1 MKECLGNWL
10 HTVHNLYSYKC
21 GCRCHSICNLLQAL
35 SALYNNQS
43 LCKVLAFYCWSSF
56 FQNRVARHNF
66 FHLCLSIIPYRR
78 IVPSKRPPL
87 CKHPPPNFDN
97 SNVWEA
103 SLCKCPPNN
112 IVRYY
117 VMQCV
122 VSADSCSNCCV
133 CICFGVLCVKS
144 VVVMVEL
151 FWAFWVAVDHQLQR
165 LAHKA
170 LQDHLDLRENSGVCW
185 LLTVDGALLPQKE
198 PANFGD
204 LCWNMS
210 YKAWPSSRQLRSNH
224 ADCRVP
230 EQWRALLR
238 FLDSTAICR
247 HESLGWHYGW

>member
-122 VSADSCSNCCV
+122 LSADSCCNYY
-133 CICFGVLCVKS
+133 VLYFVSVFLWVLEDPVKS
-144 VVVMVEL
+144 VVVWVTMVEL
-151 FWAFWVAVDHQLQR
+151 FWAFWVALDRQLQR

-170 LQDHLDLRENSGVCW
+170 LQDRLDLGENGGACW
-185 LLTVDGALLPQKE
+185 LLYSWWSLLASERTSK
-198 PANFGD
+198 
-204 LCWNMS
+204 LW
-210 YKAWPSSRQLRSNH
+210 RS
-224 ADCRVP
+224 
-230 EQWRALLR
+230 LLEHV
-238 FLDSTAICR
+238 LQ
-247 HESLGWHYGW
+247 